1 MILRSGLPFLVLKVP
16 RKLIVDVSLVRLSWT
31 YVRVAT
37 PGLSVAVVVER
48 AGQSRVE
55 MDAVGLSS

>member
-1 MILRSGLPFLVLKVP
+1 MILRSSLSFLVLKVP
-16 RKLIVDVSLVRLSWT
+16 RKFIEDVSLVRFSWT
-31 YVRVAT
+31 LVRVAT
-37 PGLSVAVVVER
+37 SGLSVAVVVER